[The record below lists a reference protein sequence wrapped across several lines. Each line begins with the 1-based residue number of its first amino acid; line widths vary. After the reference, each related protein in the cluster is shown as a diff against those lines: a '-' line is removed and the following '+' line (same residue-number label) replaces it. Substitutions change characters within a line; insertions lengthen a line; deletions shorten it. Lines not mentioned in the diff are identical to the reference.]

1 MSAMPKP
8 VWTPRIAQVD
18 TIVPGCRFHVG
29 SGTENFRVTQ
39 FGGELEFTRRMM
51 EEIRSGDVFF
61 DIGACIGFVAVHAR
75 KRGAGVVA
83 FEPEPSFRAR
93 LKENLA
99 LNGQHDVPVV
109 DWAVSDAVGTATLFT
124 DGAHG
129 TSPTLATTAPRDA
142 VEISTGTIDNGLAT
156 ENLPWPTLMKMDIEG
171 AEVRALRGMRGL
183 LRSSNKPRAI
193 FIEVHPPMI
202 QTFGD
207 DVSELH
213 AILTR
218 AGYELATEE
227 GRWEQLH
234 HIWRAC

>member
-18 TIVPGCRFHVG
+18 VIVPGCKFHVG

-39 FGGELEFTRRMM
+39 FGGELEFTRQMI
-51 EEIRSGDVFF
+51 EAIRPGDVFF
-61 DIGACIGFVAVHAR
+61 DIGSCIGFVAVHAR
-75 KRGAGVVA
+75 RRGAGVVA
-83 FEPEPSFRAR
+83 FEPEPTFRQR
-93 LKENLA
+93 LTENLA
-99 LNGQHDVPVV
+99 LNGQHDVRVI
-109 DWAVSDAVGTATLFT
+109 DWAVSDSVGEATLFT

-129 TSPTLATTAPRDA
+129 TSPTLATTAPRNA
-142 VEISTGTIDNGLAT
+142 ITIPTGTIDDGMT
-156 ENLPWPTLMKMDIEG
+156 SEKLPWPTLVKIDIEG
-171 AEVRALRGMRGL
+171 AEVRALRGMRGV
-183 LRSSNKPRAI
+183 LRSSNKPRTI

-213 AILTR
+213 AILTQ
-218 AGYELATEE
+218 AGYELASEE

-234 HIWRAC
+234 HVWHVR